1 MSSQNDSVH
10 FIDYPE
16 PREGPSVSYKNETQS
31 IPVFRGIPLAVGASM
46 SVYLSKKKNTIT
58 VKLIILPS

>member
-16 PREGPSVSYKNETQS
+16 PREGPSVSYENETQS
-31 IPVFRGIPLAVGASM
+31 IPVFRGIPLAIGAWM
-46 SVYLSKKKNTIT
+46 SVYLPMNKT
-58 VKLIILPS
+58 LLPPN